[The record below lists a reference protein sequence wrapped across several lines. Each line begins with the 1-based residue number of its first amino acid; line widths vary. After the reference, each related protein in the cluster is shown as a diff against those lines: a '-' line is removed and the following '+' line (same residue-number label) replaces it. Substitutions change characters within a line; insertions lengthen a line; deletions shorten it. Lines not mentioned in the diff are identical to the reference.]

1 MISWSLCGHGEWC
14 GGGGSG
20 DGGGSDIQD
29 TLIEDT
35 MTMDTV
41 PLQCSGKPE
50 QSVDEKQASGPP
62 TEAISGTPEQD
73 AISGKP
79 EQAATAATPQ
89 PEVPAGQP
97 NPEANSGPPEGP
109 QQDSIVAAGDAAS
122 SEVAVATARCS
133 FCGDMYRTSAMK
145 VSGKAKAGAEAKYR
159 CKACACTDMVLA

>member
-1 MISWSLCGHGEWC
+1 MQCNGDESIFGKPGEQQPEEA
-14 GGGGSG
+14 S
-20 DGGGSDIQD
+20 
-29 TLIEDT
+29 
-35 MTMDTV
+35 
-41 PLQCSGKPE
+41 SGKPE

-122 SEVAVATARCS
+122 SQVAVATARCS

-159 CKACACTDMVLA
+159 CKACACTDIVLA